1 MTQRNHSELEGAFRL
16 LDGVR
21 RQVEKQL
28 SCSILHDR
36 QIGEEVIIWA
46 RKGFGSSPG
55 TPNPNP
61 FTIAAHLAFWIRK
74 LKPFRILRLSAFVAY
89 LDERRVPNPFTAAM
103 LERENQEDP
112 KTIFVNEM
120 IAVNIAF
127 GIIRSAGIPLKPKPD
142 LVQDF
147 IVSLRYHSF
156 SPNAML
162 IILESMVET
171 SDTVQ

>member
-1 MTQRNHSELEGAFRL
+1 MNQRVHNELDGAFKL

-21 RQVEKQL
+21 CQVEKQL

-36 QIGEEVIIWA
+36 QIGEEVILWA
-46 RKGFGSSPG
+46 RKGFRSSSGAPS
-55 TPNPNP
+55 PSP
-61 FTIAAHLAFWIRK
+61 FVIAAHLAFWIRK

-89 LDERRVPNPFTAAM
+89 LDERHVPNPFTAAM
-103 LERENQEDP
+103 LERENLENP

-127 GIIRSAGIPLKPKPD
+127 GIIRSAGFSLKPKPD

-147 IVSLRYHSF
+147 VVSLRYHSF
-156 SPNAML
+156 SPNALL

-171 SDTVQ
+171 SDAVQ

>member
-1 MTQRNHSELEGAFRL
+1 MTKRVHDELDGAFRL

-21 RQVEKQL
+21 CEVERQL

-36 QIGEEVIIWA
+36 QIGEEVILWA
-46 RKGFGSSPG
+46 RKGFKSGSGSPR
-55 TPNPNP
+55 PSP
-61 FTIAAHLAFWIRK
+61 FVIAAHLAFWIRK

-89 LDERRVPNPFTAAM
+89 LDERHVPNPFTENM
-103 LERENQEDP
+103 LERESLENP

-127 GIIRSAGIPLKPKPD
+127 GIIRSAGFSLKPKPD

-156 SPNAML
+156 SPNSIL
-162 IILESMVET
+162 IILESMIET
-171 SDTVQ
+171 SDIVR